1 MAHPRNLSRLQPNLA
16 GFSAGLAILVRQIQ
30 TMIVISALVYVGIVA
45 AFYFWMT
52 ATAPVAEDV
61 VVMQSELNGAEV
73 IELFPTK
80 AADRLSA

>member
-1 MAHPRNLSRLQPNLA
+1 
-16 GFSAGLAILVRQIQ
+16 
-30 TMIVISALVYVGIVA
+30 MIVISALVYVGIVA